1 MGSIAAMP
9 AWMGSVFLCAAVF
22 AALALGVLIAYGVC
36 MGVFEAMHR
45 HAGLAREKKA
55 KTVVSLV
62 VEG

>member
-1 MGSIAAMP
+1 MGSIYAMP

-45 HAGLAREKKA
+45 HAGLVREKKA
-55 KTVVSLV
+55 EPVATIVL
-62 VEG
+62 EG